1 MLNDIPEDQLA
12 FPARVARVYYSGQIL
27 TTEQLDEELETLLS
41 TLDRLEI
48 EMRRNHRKVG
58 KRPFASL
65 DLDAFWRN
73 EL

>member
-27 TTEQLDEELETLLS
+27 TAEQLDEELETLLS

-48 EMRRNHRKVG
+48 EVRRKSPEG
-58 KRPFASL
+58 WQKTICPA
-65 DLDAFWRN
+65 
-73 EL
+73 